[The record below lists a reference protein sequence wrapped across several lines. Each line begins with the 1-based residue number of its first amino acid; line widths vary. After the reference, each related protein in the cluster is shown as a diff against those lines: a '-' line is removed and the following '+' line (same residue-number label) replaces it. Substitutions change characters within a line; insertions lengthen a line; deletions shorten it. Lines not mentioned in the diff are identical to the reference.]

1 MMMNTVPP
9 VSQALTKLGI
19 PHEVF
24 RHANPVRSL
33 EQAAAD
39 RGQRPTQVVRSILFR
54 VSEGEYLLVLVAGP
68 QQIDWKSLRR
78 QVGTNRLTMAD
89 KDEVLAVTGY
99 PIGAVGPFG
108 LAHPIPIL
116 VDETVWQEE
125 ELSLGSGFHNVAVIL
140 KRQDLLKALGEY
152 DTCACTNS

>member
-1 MMMNTVPP
+1 MMSTPPP
-9 VSQALTKLGI
+9 VSQALTALGI

-24 RHANPVRSL
+24 YHTNPVRSL
-33 EQAAAD
+33 EQAATE
-39 RGQRPTQVVRSILFR
+39 RGQRPAQVVRSILFR

-68 QQIDWKSLRR
+68 QQVDWKTLRR

-108 LAHPIPIL
+108 LAQAIPIL

-125 ELSLGSGFHNVAVIL
+125 WLSLGSGVHNVAIIL
-140 KRQDLLKALGEY
+140 KRQDLLSALGTY
-152 DTCACTNS
+152 DTCACTQS